1 MIGKRGT
8 PGAGVQGSAS
18 GPESISVCPS
28 CENWN
33 AGGEARC
40 VECGQSLVGVF
51 VVSEERAREMGR
63 RRRLVRRRNRLIVWG
78 LAASIVAVLATL
90 AGLGYAGASRELDP
104 PTSSITATPSLNDWP
119 MYQRDPAHAAVVDRD
134 LAPLKGVLKWRF
146 DTGEPVLS
154 SPAVLDGLL
163 YLGTGDHRII
173 AVDAGTGELV
183 WEHAVDGPVD
193 SSPAVAG
200 GLVYVGLRD
209 GRLIA
214 LNAANGELGW
224 EFQTEGSIFSSPA
237 VHRGELYV
245 ASSGGVL
252 HALDAVTGLERWRF
266 ETDGRLISSPAAY
279 EQWVAVT
286 SHDRYLYIL
295 DSSTGRPA
303 LKFKTASAA
312 GSPVFD
318 EDFLF
323 LADATGVIRSIDW
336 RKQNR
341 RFERLILR
349 FKIQMAAWGLTD
361 VIPNQAGYVWGIG
374 TGKSSFIGA
383 PVVAKEIV
391 YLASTTGRLLA
402 LDKATGETV
411 WEYDTAGSISGSPS
425 VAGETVYIGD
435 SLGRL
440 YALDAIS
447 GERLWEFPVGGAI
460 SSTPV
465 IAGGVIYFSSMDGN
479 IYAVE

>member
-1 MIGKRGT
+1 MIGK
-8 PGAGVQGSAS
+8 QGISETGIRSSAS
-18 GPESISVCPS
+18 GPEAISVCPT

-63 RRRLVRRRNRLIVWG
+63 RRRLVRRRNRVIVWG
-78 LAASIVAVLATL
+78 LAASIVAVLAAL
-90 AGLGYAGASRELDP
+90 AGLGYMSASRTLDP

-119 MYQRDPAHAAVVDRD
+119 MYQRDPAHAAVVDGDVALPR
-134 LAPLKGVLKWRF
+134 GVLKWRF
-146 DTGEPVLS
+146 ETAEPVLS

-163 YLGTGDHRII
+163 YLGTGDRRII

-183 WEHAVDGPVD
+183 WEHTVNGPVD

-200 GLVYVGLRD
+200 DLVYVGLRD
-209 GRLIA
+209 GRLLA
-214 LNAANGELGW
+214 LGAANGELRW
-224 EFQTEGSIFSSPA
+224 EFQTEASIFSSPT
-237 VHRGELYV
+237 VHRGDLYV
-245 ASSGGVL
+245 ASSNGAL

-279 EQWVAVT
+279 EQSVAIT

-318 EDFLF
+318 GDFLF

-336 RKQNR
+336 RKHNR
-341 RFERLILR
+341 RFDRLILR
-349 FKIQMAAWGLTD
+349 TKIQMAAWGLTD
-361 VIPNQAGYVWGIG
+361 VIPHQAGYVWGMG
-374 TGKSSFIGA
+374 TSESSFIGA

-391 YLASTTGRLLA
+391 YVASTTGRLLA
-402 LDKATGETV
+402 LDKATGETI

-425 VAGETVYIGD
+425 VAGETIYIGD

-440 YALDAIS
+440 YALDALS
-447 GERLWEFPVGGAI
+447 GEPLWEFPADGAI

-465 IAGGVIYFSSMDGN
+465 IAGGVIYFSSMDGG